1 VGAVSGA
8 AAMSLRGPV
17 QRSGLW
23 VFIGVSI
30 YGLATVLFAYSGMFW
45 FSLLLLTLTDVGDT
59 IGSILR
65 GTIN

>member
-1 VGAVSGA
+1 
-8 AAMSLRGPV
+8 V

-45 FSLLLLTLTDVGDT
+45 FSLLMLTLTDVGDT